1 MMAASFHPVN
11 CDTANAAPQLKAKIL
26 IAEDSISQRKM
37 LTALIE
43 AFGHEVIECSDG
55 YQAFELFKE
64 YRPDLV
70 ILDIIMPVCDGINA
84 AKHIREFLFGE
95 YIPIIF
101 LTGLDAEEKLDE
113 CHALGG
119 DDIISKPFN
128 HRLLSA
134 KIASL
139 LRVKKLYH
147 DQVTQAKQLE
157 HFRQLAQQDQEI
169 AASIYKNFINAGF
182 FETQALRY
190 LLSPMALFNG
200 DILLSARTPGNLLYV
215 LLGDFT
221 GHGLSAAMGAGPT
234 AEIFYGMA
242 QKGFSINEITVEINR
257 KLMMI
262 MPANFFLAATILALY
277 PDSQTVK
284 LINCGLPDHYLVNHE
299 TGEIITILSNNVPLG
314 ILSSYLPQEQ
324 VFQTS
329 VQTYLYLFT
338 DGIIEALGEGGDEF
352 GTERIKACLSVKGP
366 GFKQVLDAFHR
377 FTQGQDQKDDLTLVE
392 LHCNSLNPIWAIT
405 QTERTSIDVVPLA
418 WKTSLEFEPSA
429 LRKVNPVP
437 IVMNSLM
444 EIQGLKA
451 HREALYVIV
460 SELFTNALEHGL
472 LGLDSSLKQTPD
484 GSMRF
489 YELREQQLQQLS
501 EGKIT
506 ISLSHLPVSQGGQ
519 LIIEVQDSGKGFD
532 FNPEA
537 LNDNCM
543 DTYYGRGMI
552 LLKKLCQSFE
562 YIGSGNQVKATYE
575 WTMLN
580 TQHES

>member
-1 MMAASFHPVN
+1 MAASLHPIRSDFAKVL
-11 CDTANAAPQLKAKIL
+11 PQVKAKVL

-37 LTALIE
+37 LTVLVE
-43 AFGHEVIECSDG
+43 AFGYDVIACSDG
-55 YQAFELFKE
+55 YQAVELFKE

-101 LTGLDAEEKLDE
+101 LTGVDVEEILDE

-147 DQVTQAKQLE
+147 DQVTQAKQLK
-157 HFRQLAQQDQEI
+157 HFRQLAEQDQEV

-200 DILLSARTPGNLLYV
+200 DILLSARTPGNMLYV

-221 GHGLSAAMGAGPT
+221 GHGLSAAIGAGPT

-262 MPANFFLAATILALY
+262 MPTNFFLAATLLALY
-277 PDSQTVK
+277 PDSKAVG

-299 TGEIITILSNNVPLG
+299 TGEITTILSNNVPLG

-324 VFQTS
+324 VYQTGE
-329 VQTYLYLFT
+329 QTYLYLFT
-338 DGIIEALGEGGDEF
+338 DGIIEAQSEEGDEF
-352 GTERIKACLSVKGP
+352 GAERIKACLSFKEP
-366 GFKQVLDAFHR
+366 GFNKVLDAFHH
-377 FTQGQDQKDDLTLVE
+377 FTRGQDQKDDLTLVE
-392 LHCNSLNPIWAIT
+392 LHCKSLNPAWAS
-405 QTERTSIDVVPLA
+405 TETARTGIDVVPLA
-418 WKTSLEFEPSA
+418 WKTSLELEPSA

-460 SELFTNALEHGL
+460 SELFANALEHGL

-484 GSMRF
+484 GSMKF
-489 YELREQQLQQLS
+489 YELRDQHLQRLT

-506 ISLSHLPVSQGGQ
+506 ISLSHLPVSEGGR
-519 LIIEVQDSGKGFD
+519 LIIEVHDTGKGFD
-532 FNPEA
+532 FNPED
-537 LNDNCM
+537 LNDKSINS
-543 DTYYGRGMI
+543 YYGRGMM